1 MLRGGGL
8 AAQDAQGVQSRG
20 RRLSPLSGRQ
30 RHHRRARHVGLDRG
44 RAQAWRP
51 ICMTTSPIYLTEA
64 EGGRLVTVKAAIDTL
79 SSMFATWGDPGP
91 PNLPPRLPRLQ

>member
-20 RRLSPLSGRQ
+20 GRLSPLSGRQ

-44 RAQAWRP
+44 RAQARNL

-64 EGGRLVTVKAAIDTL
+64 EVGRLVTVEDAIETL
-79 SSMFATWGDPGP
+79 SAMFATWEDPGST
-91 PNLPPRLPRLQ
+91 NLPRRRARLQ